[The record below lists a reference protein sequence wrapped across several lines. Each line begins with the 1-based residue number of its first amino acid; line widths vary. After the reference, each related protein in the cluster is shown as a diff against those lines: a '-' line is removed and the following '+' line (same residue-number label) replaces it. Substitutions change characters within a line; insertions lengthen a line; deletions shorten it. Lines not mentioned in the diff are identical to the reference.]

1 MDIDVQHSIG
11 TAAIHD
17 LECIRDNRY
26 VECLRVGEDPD
37 ADVELEYLERLVR
50 DMSIGVNQVVF
61 NLENLAARSGN
72 TFIRPPRP
80 DSPLFHGICGAPST
94 SDTNVEHQE
103 GWAMCDLS
111 HYPFT
116 RGIEGRYIRCHSLF
130 ARIPGSRDSSAS
142 PPLIPRVVSPLCTP
156 ESLPEFLEWDSNGFL
171 GDIDSDDKS
180 PPQPFFKSPEAR
192 RWIKR

>member
-1 MDIDVQHSIG
+1 MDIGVQHSLE

-17 LECIRDNRY
+17 LEWLCDNQY

-37 ADVELEYLERLVR
+37 ADVELEYLEHLVR

-61 NLENLAARSGN
+61 NLENLAVRSGN

-80 DSPLFHGICGAPST
+80 NSPLFHGICGAPSASNT
-94 SDTNVEHQE
+94 DVEQRE

-116 RGIEGRYIRCHSLF
+116 RGIEGRYIRHNTLF
-130 ARIPGSRDSSAS
+130 VRIPGSRDSSAS
-142 PPLIPRVVSPLCTP
+142 PPPIPQMVSSSGTP
-156 ESLPEFLEWDSNGFL
+156 ESLPSLLNWDSNGFL
-171 GDIDSDDKS
+171 GDVNSDDESS
-180 PPQPFFKSPEAR
+180 PEPFFKSPEAR
-192 RWIKR
+192 WWI